1 VVCPS
6 IIVNTLDLSGVGDGI
21 DLSAQ
26 EEYVKLFS
34 QPLLVPQIAT
44 LAALFGWSLPDNFG
58 VVGMQLLI

>member
-1 VVCPS
+1 MRAV
-6 IIVNTLDLSGVGDGI
+6 DHSGVGDGI

-44 LAALFGWSLPDNFG
+44 LAALFGWSLLDNSG
-58 VVGMQLLI
+58 AAGMQVLV

>member
-1 VVCPS
+1 MRAV
-6 IIVNTLDLSGVGDGI
+6 DHSGVGDGI